1 MDNSIIPKH
10 YNRFSIT
17 PFQVID
23 SWKLDFYL
31 GNVVKYI
38 CRRNDKGTAL
48 QDLKK
53 AQEYLNQAIKRLEN
67 NDGTDNFGQDKTNIY

>member
-1 MDNSIIPKH
+1 MDNPIIPKH
-10 YNRFSIT
+10 YNKFSIT

-23 SWKLDFYL
+23 AWQLDFYL

-53 AQEYLNQAIKRLEN
+53 AQEYLNVAIKKLE
-67 NDGTDNFGQDKTNIY
+67 NDGTDNNGQDKTNIY